1 MAYAIFFGGIS
12 LGFLVGF
19 IIMALLAVAS
29 LPSKPKRHRQAG
41 VILSAPTLS
50 PGSLAWRWQAGHRP
64 SEPGLALGLER
75 AGGARPGTWVW
86 Q

>member
-1 MAYAIFFGGIS
+1 MAYAIFFGGIF

-29 LPSKPKRHRQAG
+29 RPSKPKRRWQSR

-50 PGSLAWRWQAGHRP
+50 PGSLALRWKTGHRP
-64 SEPGLALGLER
+64 SEPGLPLGLDR
-75 AGGARPGTWVW
+75 VGGERPGTRVW